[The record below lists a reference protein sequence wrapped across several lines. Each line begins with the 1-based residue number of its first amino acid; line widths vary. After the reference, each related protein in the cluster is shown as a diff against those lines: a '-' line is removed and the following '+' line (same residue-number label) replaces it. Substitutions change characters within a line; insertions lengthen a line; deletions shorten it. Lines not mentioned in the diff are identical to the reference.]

1 MLEVSYSPE
10 FKRAYKKLP
19 KSVQVLITKKG
30 KIFTSDPFHPALRTH
45 KLKGTLKGLWA
56 FSIDHRNRVI
66 FEFTKQNTVL
76 LHSVGDHSIYR
87 KTR

>member
-1 MLEVSYSPE
+1 MLDVFYSPE

-19 KSVQVLITKKG
+19 KPIQVLVKKKG
-30 KIFTSDPFHPALRTH
+30 LIFTSDPFHFSLRTH
-45 KLKGTLKGLWA
+45 KLEGTLKGLWA

-87 KTR
+87 K

>member
-1 MLEVSYSPE
+1 MLEVFYSPE

-19 KSVQVLITKKG
+19 KSVQGLIKKKG
-30 KIFTSDPFHPALRTH
+30 AVFAEDPFHPSLRTH
-45 KLKGTLKGLWA
+45 KLEGTLKGLWA
-56 FSIDHRNRVI
+56 FSIDHRNRVV

-87 KTR
+87 KA